1 MNKPQTSNHFPPFIH
16 WMARRSDPSEGKFH
30 EISQI
35 VDWMEDT
42 HEEGLR
48 LVPSPD
54 DQFAREYPPRWMRPL
69 KGTGGVWKH
78 LSFPTISLCVAE
90 GKCAKAASLRY
101 GPVGICINQQLA
113 IKAGAQPVIYFHR
126 SGMNAALSSSLQAIT
141 KHISN
146 IEDSDDLIRH
156 WSFLLGLMKPLTR
169 VRKSAVVQRTQR
181 EPRAE
186 KRSRPSSAAPQVR
199 LPRLDNYLDH
209 EWRICVD
216 PHNSRFEWNSER
228 CRLVA
233 PNGNWIE
240 SLIARTPRFKDELD
254 REISKRERSCLKG
267 LSIRNL
273 SNPEEDN

>member
-1 MNKPQTSNHFPPFIH
+1 MSESQTSHHFPLFIH
-16 WMARRSDPSEGKFH
+16 WMARKADESKGKFH

-35 VDWMEDT
+35 VDWMELT

-54 DQFAREYPPRWMRPL
+54 DQFAREHPPRWMRPL
-69 KGTGGVWKH
+69 KGKGGVWKH
-78 LSFPTISLCVAE
+78 HSFPTISLSVAE
-90 GKCAKAASLRY
+90 GKSAKAASMRY
-101 GPVGICINQQLA
+101 GPVGLCINRHLA

-146 IEDSDDLIRH
+146 IEDSDELIRH
-156 WSFLLGLMKPLTR
+156 WSFVLGLMKPLTR
-169 VRKSAVVQRTQR
+169 VRKRAVAQRTER
-181 EPRAE
+181 EPRPE
-186 KRSRPSSAAPQVR
+186 KLNRPSSAALQDR

-216 PHNSRFEWNSER
+216 PDNSPLKWNPEQ

-233 PNGNWIE
+233 QNGNWVE
-240 SLIARTPRFKDELD
+240 SLIARTPRFEDDLH
-254 REISKRERSCLKG
+254 REIAKRERSCLKG
-267 LSIRNL
+267 LKIRNL
-273 SNPEEDN
+273 STL